1 MPLLVWIALF
11 VLLFA
16 LTVGSVHVF
25 LRLRRFWRTFQAFG
39 SALDG
44 LLRELTGSLDRLARN
59 TDSFA
64 SSTPRLEASLA
75 KLRHSLARA
84 EVLRAAVQDVQHSFA
99 RLTAVYPRK

>member
-1 MPLLVWIALF
+1 MPLLVWVALF

-25 LRLRRFWRTFQAFG
+25 LRLRRFWRTFRSFG

-44 LLRELTGSLDRLARN
+44 TLRELTASLDRLGHN
-59 TDSFA
+59 TESFG

-75 KLRHSLARA
+75 KLRGSLARA
-84 EVLRAAVQDVQHSFA
+84 AVLRGAVQDVQDSLG

>member
-1 MPLLVWIALF
+1 MTLLVWIALV

-25 LRLRRFWRTFQAFG
+25 LRLRRFWRTFQTFG

-44 LLRELTGSLDRLARN
+44 TLRDLTGSLDRLARN

-64 SSTPRLEASLA
+64 SSTPRLEASLE
-75 KLRHSLARA
+75 KLRRSLARA
-84 EVLRAAVQDVQHSFA
+84 AVLRAAMQDVQDSFG

>member
-1 MPLLVWIALF
+1 MPLLVWIAL
-11 VLLFA
+11 VVLFA

-25 LRLRRFWRTFQAFG
+25 LRLRRFWRTFQTFG

-44 LLRELTGSLDRLARN
+44 TLRELTASLDRLARN

-75 KLRHSLARA
+75 KLQRSLARA
-84 EVLRAAVQDVQHSFA
+84 AVLRAAAQDVQDSLG

>member
-11 VLLFA
+11 VLVFA

-25 LRLRRFWRTFQAFG
+25 LRVRRFWRTFQSFG
-39 SALDG
+39 SILDG
-44 LLRELTGSLDRLARN
+44 TVRELTGSVDRLGRN
-59 TDSFA
+59 MESVG

-75 KLRHSLARA
+75 RLRGSLARA
-84 EVLRAAVQDVQHSFA
+84 AVLRAAVQDVHDSLG